1 LLLHTFVI
9 LVMSSVAIVTGGSGG
24 MGGAIGLELSS
35 RSVGT
40 IVFAQRREATE
51 AVAAVEAAGGRA
63 LSLPLDVSTQAGVG
77 EFFAAFSAQ
86 CDRLDYLVNVSGEC
100 PRTAIEDVT
109 EEELFAS
116 YAINASGPFF
126 MCQAARPIMWR
137 SGGGAIVNIG
147 SVAGEDGAFAAS
159 PAYSMAKGALKSMM
173 MHLSKRGFPPAAYLP
188 GALPKDTFPYIRI
201 NNVSPGP
208 VATDM
213 LRSMAPGDL
222 QNFKVGALTGQITEV
237 AEISKAVAY
246 LLLDARNTTG
256 QTMGINGGITR
267 T

>member
-1 LLLHTFVI
+1 
-9 LVMSSVAIVTGGSGG
+9 
-24 MGGAIGLELSS
+24 MGRAIGFELFT
-35 RSVGT
+35 RGVGT

-51 AVAAVEAAGGRA
+51 AVSAILAAGGRA
-63 LSLPLDVSTQAGVG
+63 LSLHLDISTQIGVQT
-77 EFFAAFSAQ
+77 FFEHFSTHFN
-86 CDRLDYLVNVSGEC
+86 RLDYLVNVSGEC
-100 PRTAIEDVT
+100 PRTAIEDVLET
-109 EEELFAS
+109 ELDASFAV
-116 YAINASGPFF
+116 NASGPFF
-126 MCQAARPIMWR
+126 MCQAARPLMWK

-188 GALPKDTFPYIRI
+188 GALPRDTFPYIRI

-213 LRSMAPGDL
+213 LLSMPFADL
-222 QNFKVGALTGQITEV
+222 QKIKDGALTGAITEV
-237 AEISKAVAY
+237 AEVSKAVAY

-256 QTMGINGGITR
+256 QTMGVNGGITR